1 MVCITNMTA
10 TMDVTLNVRSAADS
24 EVDRYLIDGDTR
36 DRGGTRFIA
45 PSCLFECH
53 QSFDSLL
60 LPSARA
66 PFSAGPVISVGP
78 LSDDID
84 FSSCHPKSH
93 GFQSE
98 PPKSRQSIVTQDAMR
113 RV

>member
-36 DRGGTRFIA
+36 DSGGTRFIA

-53 QSFDSLL
+53 
-60 LPSARA
+60 
-66 PFSAGPVISVGP
+66 
-78 LSDDID
+78 
-84 FSSCHPKSH
+84 
-93 GFQSE
+93 
-98 PPKSRQSIVTQDAMR
+98 
-113 RV
+113 